1 VWKGRGGTVVG
12 SGRVAFRI
20 RPIVR
25 TIAVLAVVVA
35 CTDKAAESPGPSAA
49 AMTPAEA
56 RSALVELKAARGM
69 KAKPPQAVASTE
81 ELLAI
86 VLRDDIDRFEDAA
99 RFLEGKTGIDALTWS
114 ATVELLWSEA
124 YGTIALFAR
133 ELGHR
138 AEAEATRL
146 GEKRDAGRE
155 FTERDKELLA
165 RATEGV
171 AFNAKAEAALGVLS
185 RDHLSAGSDFAREA
199 LRQSPDDERT
209 LRVAAFYYLSTGMW
223 ARYEQVMTALEA
235 SAANDAPLLFLRA
248 LEAERRRGDR
258 AEARQYLQHALVAN
272 PRLVR
277 AQAKLVLLQDDIAS
291 SYAELQK
298 LEALSPDHPVVRI
311 TGPSIKSEY
320 ELSESFDRARSK
332 TLP

>member
-1 VWKGRGGTVVG
+1 MGIVIFAMGLMLGLDALVSRAFGAGDLEACHRWLVHGVTLALVVSLPFMLVLFQIGGALEG
-12 SGRVAFRI
+12 WGLAPS
-20 RPIVR
+20 
-25 TIAVLAVVVA
+25 VLAL
-35 CTDKAAESPGPSAA
+35 TRPY
-49 AMTPAEA
+49 
-56 RSALVELKAARGM
+56 L
-69 KAKPPQAVASTE
+69 
-81 ELLAI
+81 
-86 VLRDDIDRFEDAA
+86 
-99 RFLEGKTGIDALTWS
+99 DALTWS

-124 YGTIALFAR
+124 YGTVALFAR

-138 AEAEATRL
+138 AEAEAKRL
-146 GEKRDAGRE
+146 AEKRDAGRE
-155 FTERDKELLA
+155 FTERDKALLA
-165 RATEGV
+165 RATEDV

-185 RDHLSAGSDFAREA
+185 RDHLAAGSDFAREA

-235 SAANDAPLLFLRA
+235 SAPNDAPLLFLRA
-248 LEAERRRGDR
+248 LEAEQRRGQR
-258 AEARQYLQHALVAN
+258 AEARQFLQQALAAN

-291 SYAELQK
+291 SYAELQR